1 MDSEQSSGIRDVSDG
16 GRGQETLSMRS
27 SSRQRTGP
35 GEAGAPAARQKMSNG
50 GELPTLRGEE
60 TAVPPEAISYKPAPE
75 EIYKPIGNGAFVRL
89 IFGDL
94 PLTPYEV
101 AEAAKVKEALKNE
114 PNMFVGTVFSDDRY
128 LIRFLQGN
136 DWDIEKCIVD
146 MRRHLIWRST
156 HLPVPVATVLPLLPK
171 GYCYVFGRDKCL
183 RPIFIIRCKEFVNAD
198 PNAVL
203 PVVLVWMETMIHKL
217 LVKNKVEQW
226 RVIIDLDQ
234 CSAFSTPM
242 AILKEIA
249 DTLTRNYRGRL
260 SQMLIINSGFVF
272 WGLWQLISVVLPERT
287 KQKIALYTSNFQ
299 ADLFSH
305 VNRNQVEER
314 YGGSCS
320 NVTDFDSI
328 SMPPGPF
335 S

>member
-1 MDSEQSSGIRDVSDG
+1 
-16 GRGQETLSMRS
+16 
-27 SSRQRTGP
+27 
-35 GEAGAPAARQKMSNG
+35 MSNG

-249 DTLTRNYRGRL
+249 DTLT
-260 SQMLIINSGFVF
+260 
-272 WGLWQLISVVLPERT
+272 LISVVLPERT